1 MSLRTI
7 ALALLAAGVVMST
20 TLPPTGAA
28 SYGSSAA
35 ANYAARK
42 RAYAECDL
50 RLSHSPRYRG
60 WPQRY
65 LAIEG
70 CVQDFMRRQ

>member
-1 MSLRTI
+1 VI
-7 ALALLAAGVVMST
+7 ST
-20 TLPPTGAA
+20 AIPPAEAA
-28 SYGSSAA
+28 SFGSSAA
-35 ANYAARK
+35 ADHAARK

-50 RLSHSPRYRG
+50 RLSHLPQYRG

-70 CVQDFMRRQ
+70 CVQNLMRRR